1 MKVGMLVKAS
11 HFWEW
16 GIGFINHD
24 QEGYFDT
31 SSYDKVSHLLY

>member
-1 MKVGMLVKAS
+1 MKVGMLVKTS

-24 QEGYFDT
+24 QEGYFNI